1 MARGRSPSPR
11 TLNNT
16 NGSDAEMRSVSPE
29 MRHEND
35 YKVVIV
41 SNLTRNVAEAH
52 LRTIFSFYGDIKKVD
67 IPLFAKC
74 EKSITQPSRAL
85 LFIIYIILAGQNRGK
100 AALEF
105 YEVSAA
111 KKAVSHMNKG
121 YLDGAVLTVELSDA
135 IIRERSRSRSRR
147 PIKNGRVAGRPSAS
161 RSLSPRRRAPPS
173 YRDKGRERYR
183 RYSPPMYAKRD
194 IRGSYRHRSN
204 SRSRS
209 PARRGRRHLRRS
221 PSYEKGGIDHRS
233 RRSRSR
239 SPYSLTSSRSRSR
252 SRSYDSRSRSRSYSY
267 ASKSSRSRTRSL
279 RSSKSRDRDDIR
291 DSRSRSRSLP

>member
-16 NGSDAEMRSVSPE
+16 NGSDAEMRSMSPDS
-29 MRHEND
+29 D

-52 LRTIFSFYGDIKKVD
+52 LRTIFGFYGDIKKVD
-67 IPLFAKC
+67 IPLFAK
-74 EKSITQPSRAL
+74 S
-85 LFIIYIILAGQNRGK
+85 GQNRGK

-105 YEVSAA
+105 YEASAA

-121 YLDGAVLTVELSDA
+121 YLDGAVLAVELSDA
-135 IIRERSRSRSRR
+135 IIRDRSRSRSRR
-147 PIKNGRVAGRPSAS
+147 PVKNGRTAGRPSAS

-183 RYSPPMYAKRD
+183 RYSPPTYPRRD
-194 IRGSYRHRSN
+194 TRGSYRHRSD

-209 PARRGRRHLRRS
+209 PARRGRRPLRRS

-239 SPYSLTSSRSRSR
+239 SPYSLASSRSRSR

-267 ASKSSRSRTRSL
+267 ASKSSRSRSRSL
-279 RSSKSRDRDDIR
+279 RSNKSRDRDDIR